1 MRRLTWIAVAA
12 LALLGAG
19 IAVAHE
25 GHTNSIQP
33 VSATFTAATA
43 SNVRTST
50 CTITGGTNAG
60 TYTTTRGR
68 WSGSVAGDTTNTLNS
83 TTATIDAQIVVGPTG
98 DGTVEGKLRTNHT
111 VAGFDA
117 VIDKSGNFAG
127 LAEGRGGGDENESFN
142 NLVGNI
148 SGNWTSAGGFTGGKI
163 GGGTSGGNA
172 VLLGRGGCQN
182 TTQKPETVEAKGAL
196 TIGSGTVTV
205 AGVTCTVPANS
216 SLAAD
221 VTKIGAN
228 ARVEIKCTTSA
239 GVNTLVR
246 ISGRHGDD

>member
-25 GHTNSIQP
+25 GHTNSITA
-33 VSATFTAATA
+33 VSATFSATTA
-43 SNVRTST
+43 SNVHTTT
-50 CTITGGTNAG
+50 CTGTGG

-68 WSGSVAGDTTNTLNS
+68 WTGSVSGDATNTLNS
-83 TTATIDAQIVVGPTG
+83 TSATIDAQIVVGPTG

-127 LAEGRGGGDENESFN
+127 LAEGRGGGDEHGSFN
-142 NLVGNI
+142 QLVGNI
-148 SGNWTSAGGFTGGKI
+148 SGNWTSAGGFGTGKI

-172 VLLGRGGCQN
+172 VLLGRGGCN
-182 TTQKPETVEAKGAL
+182 DNTQKPERNEAHGTLALGA
-196 TIGSGTVTV
+196 GNATVTV
-205 AGVTCTVPANS
+205 TTLTCNVPSTLSAKVATFHAG
-216 SLAAD
+216 D
-221 VTKIGAN
+221 Q
-228 ARVEIKCTTSA
+228 VEIKCSSSA
-239 GVNTLVR
+239 GVNTLVQ
-246 ISGRHGDD
+246 ISAHGDHH